1 MSIFN
6 PYILLAVVLAVVGS
20 FGGGYYKGSNDE
32 VTRQQ
37 LEIAALNA
45 AARQK
50 EQALV
55 NAVTIQATKLQK
67 ANQDAKLIAKERD
80 AAIASGALKL
90 RIPIQAPVCPV
101 QTAARS
107 RSCFSRG
114 LARSIYS
121 IFIGSTAP
129 HASAN
134 CRDPRRN
141 RPRRSRQEK
150 PDLPTTEGAG
160 YRPGRADLLAGCL
173 VATHVTYSSK
183 P

>member
-1 MSIFN
+1 MSIFS
-6 PYILLAVVLAVVGS
+6 PYVLLAVVLAIVGS

-55 NAVTIQATKLQK
+55 TAVTTQATKLQK

-101 QTAARS
+101 QTAGDAPAPAGDS
-107 RSCFSRG
+107 VQ
-114 LARSIYS
+114 A
-121 IFIGSTAP
+121 TAEFDRET
-129 HASAN
+129 AQS
-134 CRDPRRN
+134 
-141 RPRRSRQEK
+141 
-150 PDLPTTEGAG
+150 
-160 YRPGRADLLAGCL
+160 L
-173 VATHVTYSSK
+173 VAITDDGDKAIRQLNACIDAYNTIYQTLRSK
-183 P
+183 